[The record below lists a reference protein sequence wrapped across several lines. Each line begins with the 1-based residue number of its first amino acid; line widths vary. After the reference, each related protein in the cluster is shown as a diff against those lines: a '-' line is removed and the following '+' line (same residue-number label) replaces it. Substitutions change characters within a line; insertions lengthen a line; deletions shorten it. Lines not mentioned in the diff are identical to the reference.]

1 MTEASNKEWLNIK
14 KQFKIGLI
22 FSIIIAFLALLIFP
36 ASQEKNLEKKF
47 INEIKILSQ
56 NPFFAEYSHGKS
68 GTEYLIEL
76 KFVNDDRNYEIG
88 GIDYYFLQATDFK
101 NEVKVGDTILIS
113 RYENAIHYLSKN
125 GKQYLDFK
133 RAESNRLNSTK
144 FLGLLFIPMIFICLV
159 VLLFKQPPTI
169 KLRHKIYKIQL
180 DIIVILVFI
189 ISFIIL
195 ALNIPFIIIE
205 SGKFVN

>member
-56 NPFFAEYSHGKS
+56 NPFFAEYYHGKS